1 MAASTDTIQIL
12 LRQRQ
17 ELRQALLDLREE
29 IETLDASSLDLVNK
43 NVKSQK
49 TPSVENTRSLEAA
62 SSVQSEPLGSNSE
75 MPTKDRTEPIPELIS
90 SGKTTTKEPKT
101 QELSE
106 QEKRRSVI
114 SLQPGERSE
123 PKLSK
128 ASTGPV
134 IDNSDL
140 PPITSPKSAE
150 KDAVVHGN
158 SPIDQSGDPSRLLV
172 NAKSLSAFFLEH
184 PSIVPPTQLASLD
197 VAISDYETA
206 AQDDSLKFY
215 HSLQST
221 YRTVASQSYANQNIN
236 GTTIIDSKNGARLL
250 WIMPLCIAALV
261 LVVFPFL
268 LFSRTMANEMFI
280 TDFATNLVW
289 VFGAS
294 SAFLWG
300 IAGALTLLTLTIALQ
315 VRRREYDAD
324 IRYSSALHG
333 ALGGIIGCCCFLVLG
348 IWVPTSNVAAEFGLN
363 LAAFAV
369 GMTAGIIFSALQRVA
384 TIVLSIIE
392 LDKK

>member
-43 NVKSQK
+43 NIKQQK
-49 TPSVENTRSLEAA
+49 VLPVTNEKSLETDNANQLETSGEKPDA
-62 SSVQSEPLGSNSE
+62 PITDHS
-75 MPTKDRTEPIPELIS
+75 DPIPDPSQS
-90 SGKTTTKEPKT
+90 SKATNEDLVKPTLFEQDNTNTNTEEPPG
-101 QELSE
+101 ELSE
-106 QEKRRSVI
+106 TK
-114 SLQPGERSE
+114 PGS
-123 PKLSK
+123 
-128 ASTGPV
+128 
-134 IDNSDL
+134 
-140 PPITSPKSAE
+140 TSPDPAKTKPVAPPVPPPKPVE
-150 KDAVVHGN
+150 KEVVVQGN
-158 SPIDQSGDPSRLLV
+158 NPLINDDELSRLLA
-172 NAKSLSAFFLEH
+172 NAKSLSVFFLEH
-184 PSIVPPTQLASLD
+184 PSVAKPVHLAALD
-197 VAISDYETA
+197 VAISSYEAAEPANSLNDY
-206 AQDDSLKFY
+206 
-215 HSLQST
+215 HGLQNA
-221 YRTVASQSYANQNIN
+221 YRAVASQAYAHQKIN
-236 GTTIIDSKNGARLL
+236 GKTLIDSRTGARLL

-261 LVVFPFL
+261 LVVFPLL

-280 TDFATNLVW
+280 TDFAADLVW

-300 IAGALTLLTLTIALQ
+300 TVGVLTLMTLKIALL

-333 ALGGIIGCCCFLVLG
+333 ALGGIMGCSCFLVLE

-369 GMTAGIIFSALQRVA
+369 GMTASIIFALVQRAISFVVN
-384 TIVLSIIE
+384 ILE
-392 LDKK
+392 PDKK

>member
-49 TPSVENTRSLEAA
+49 AAPVENNKPLEAVGTGQLEAPIGNADSPEQNNLDRA
-62 SSVQSEPLGSNSE
+62 SEVPQSEKITSDAQKVS
-75 MPTKDRTEPIPELIS
+75 T
-90 SGKTTTKEPKT
+90 
-101 QELSE
+101 LSE
-106 QEKRRSVI
+106 PSKASDVR
-114 SLQPGERSE
+114 SLQPSERSE
-123 PKLSK
+123 PQLTRVMNEPVDSNANIPP
-128 ASTGPV
+128 ASPSTPV
-134 IDNSDL
+134 EKETMVRGKIPLPESD
-140 PPITSPKSAE
+140 
-150 KDAVVHGN
+150 
-158 SPIDQSGDPSRLLV
+158 DPSRLLA
-172 NAKSLSAFFLEH
+172 NAQSLSAFFLEH
-184 PSIVPPTQLASLD
+184 PSIAQPAQLAALDTAISGFQAAAPAKSLD
-197 VAISDYETA
+197 A
-206 AQDDSLKFY
+206 Y
-215 HSLQST
+215 HSLRNA

-236 GTTIIDSKNGARLL
+236 GTTLIDSKNGARLL
-250 WIMPLCIAALV
+250 WIIPLCIAALV

-280 TDFATNLVW
+280 ADFATNLVW

-300 IAGALTLLTLTIALQ
+300 TVGALTLLTVTIALQ
-315 VRRREYDAD
+315 VRHREYDAD
-324 IRYSSALHG
+324 IRYSSALQG
-333 ALGGIIGCCCFLVLG
+333 ALGGIIGCLCFLTLQ

-369 GMTAGIIFSALQRVA
+369 GMAAGIIFAALQRVI
-384 TIVLSIIE
+384 TLVTGIIE
-392 LDKK
+392 PSKK